1 MKVQPLIAILLP
13 DLRPGGAERVHVNM
27 AHNWISKGFAVDFV
41 LLGERGELI
50 EVLPQQARTVDLKA
64 RRYRGAVLPLR
75 NYIRRESPAV
85 LLAAMWPLT
94 VVALLAQKLAHN
106 RTRVVVSDHS
116 LLSKS
121 YEDYGRLHYL
131 FLRLSMMLTYR
142 FANARIAVSNG
153 VAAELA
159 WLSGIQVD
167 KFEVIYNP
175 VVLNSTAGQVHALPR
190 ELKRSTGPI
199 ILSVGS
205 LKRVKNHELLL
216 EAFSLLPAEINAT
229 LCILGEGS
237 RRPLLEDVIQ
247 KKGLQ
252 GRVLLPGFRA
262 ETTPWYQ
269 HADLFVLSSNH
280 EGFGNVLVESLES
293 GVPVVSTDCPSGPR
307 EILCEGKYG
316 ELVPVNDP
324 DALALAMTETLSKV
338 PDKDALRSRASDFSV
353 SEISQMY
360 LKVMF
365 CEDYGE
371 AVS

>member
-1 MKVQPLIAILLP
+1 MKRRPLIAILLP
-13 DLRPGGAERVHVNM
+13 DLRSGGAERMHVNM
-27 AHNWISKGFAVDFV
+27 ARDWISKGFAVDFV
-41 LLGERGELI
+41 LLSVRGELI
-50 EVLPQQARTVDLKA
+50 EVLPQYARTVDLKA
-64 RRYRGAVLPLR
+64 RRYRGVVLPLR

-106 RTRVVVSDHS
+106 QTRVVVSDHS

-142 FANARIAVSNG
+142 VAHARIAVSKG

-159 WLSGIQVD
+159 WLSGIHVD

-175 VVLNSTAGQVHALPR
+175 VVMNSTAREVYALPR
-190 ELKRSTGPI
+190 ELNGSSGPI

-205 LKRVKNHELLL
+205 LKQVKNHELLL
-216 EAFSLLPAEINAT
+216 EAFSLLPAENNAT
-229 LCILGEGS
+229 LCILGEGG
-237 RRPLLEDVIQ
+237 RRPILEDFIQ

-252 GRVLLPGFRA
+252 ERVLLPGFRV

-280 EGFGNVLVESLES
+280 EGFGNVLVESLEN
-293 GVPVVSTDCPSGPR
+293 GVPVVSTDCPTGPR
-307 EILCEGKYG
+307 EILCDGKYG
-316 ELVPVNDP
+316 KLVPVNDP
-324 DALALAMTETLSKV
+324 YALALAMAETLTKV
-338 PDKDALRSRASDFSV
+338 TDKDALRSRASDFSV
-353 SEISQMY
+353 SEISQVY

-365 CEDYGE
+365 SEDYGE